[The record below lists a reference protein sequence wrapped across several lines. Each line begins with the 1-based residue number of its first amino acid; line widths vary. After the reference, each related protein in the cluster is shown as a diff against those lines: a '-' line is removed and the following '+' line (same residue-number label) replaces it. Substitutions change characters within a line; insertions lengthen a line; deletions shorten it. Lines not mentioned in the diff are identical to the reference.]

1 MVLCPKNGG
10 PINGDNQTYKEGA
23 KVMSIEDA
31 RGKVDNAKGK
41 PVDEAGGLIL
51 RGLYCKECKG
61 EIIYDYVVGI
71 YICLG
76 CGL

>member
-1 MVLCPKNGG
+1 MKGLK
-10 PINGDNQTYKEGA
+10 
-23 KVMSIEDA
+23 A
-31 RGKVDNAKGK
+31 RDKVDNAKGK
-41 PVDEAGGLIL
+41 PVEADGGRIL